1 MMRAK
6 TALLNLRLTN
16 FRSYAYLNLTLDDS
30 LVPIVLT
37 GHNGAGKTNV
47 LEAVSFLTMGKGL
60 RSARL
65 SDVGKR
71 SNPESLLNAD
81 VIQLP
86 ERWSVSAQVQNK
98 DGVYQIGTGTI
109 DGSERRQ
116 IRIDGKNIAKQS
128 ELGRILRCLWLTP
141 AQDRLFCGDP
151 QARRRFLDRLVQA
164 FDASHATRL
173 TEYNTAFKQWSC
185 LLREGRFDDGWLSG
199 LEKQMA
205 GTGVAIAAS
214 RIDVIERIGHYLA
227 HPIADSFPTPDVVL
241 TGIVEQNLLSK
252 NALSVEEEFATH
264 LKKSRKNYAD
274 GGSISGPHTADFK
287 VIHAQKGM
295 DAALC
300 STGEQK
306 ALLLSIILAEMK
318 TQMQEQG
325 ICPLLLLD
333 EVAAH
338 LDSRRR
344 HILFDVLSDMPTQ
357 VWMTGTDMENF
368 TYLSNRA
375 QFFDVQESNLSLQN
389 VA

>member
-1 MMRAK
+1 MMRTK
-6 TALLNLRLTN
+6 TGLLNLRLTN

>member
-1 MMRAK
+1 MLRAK
-6 TALLNLRLTN
+6 TGLLNLRLTN

-81 VIQLP
+81 VMQLP

-252 NALSVEEEFATH
+252 NALSVEEEFAAH

-344 HILFDVLSDMPTQ
+344 RILFDVLSDMPTQ